1 MEKKNSSGAVAVSS
15 KDEKGMKMDGEDRMS
30 TLQKHVAFFDRNND
44 GIIYP
49 SETYKGFRAIGCGVA
64 LSAAAAMFI
73 NIGLSR
79 KTRPGKSLSFRF
91 PIEIKHISG
100 GKHGSDSGVYDTE
113 GRFVPSKF
121 EEIFQKH
128 SRKNS
133 NALTSEELSAM
144 LKANRV
150 PKDFGGWLASW
161 VEWKILYRLC
171 KNKNG
176 VLRKETIRA
185 AYDGSLFEQM
195 AAERASSL
203 AKKKS

>member
-1 MEKKNSSGAVAVSS
+1 MEKKNSSGVVLSS
-15 KDEKGMKMDGEDRMS
+15 KDETGTKMDGGDNTS
-30 TLQKHVAFFDRNND
+30 ALQKHVAFFDRNND

-64 LSAAAAMFI
+64 LSAAAALFI

-79 KTRPGKSLSFRF
+79 KTRPGKSLSLRF
-91 PIEIKHISG
+91 PIEIQHISR
-100 GKHGSDSGVYDTE
+100 GKHGSDSGVYDAE

-128 SRKNS
+128 SLKNS
-133 NALTSEELSAM
+133 SALTSEELSAM

-171 KNKNG
+171 KDKNG
-176 VLRKETIRA
+176 ALRKETIRA
-185 AYDGSLFEQM
+185 AYDGSLFKQM
-195 AAERASSL
+195 ADERASSI